1 MTHRDELK
9 GALSGAERDEQT
21 PAPSGPSEEQEQ
33 EQRAENNR
41 GPDANPEVRVF
52 ALAHP
57 ARQRYQDPKVVT
69 SANPGIR
76 SPILRFFQPRAALL
90 LTATAVGVALG
101 ARSAWGPHAARAQD
115 EAGLAEL
122 LGKRANC
129 QTGQIRWE
137 PSGGMLLDW
146 LAGRGVFFECKTAD
160 GPRDIYR
167 ARVRI
172 SPDGALL
179 SSTKAWNLTATSEAD
194 ESGLGVRGPF
204 IAYTSSSSASL
215 GVTVL
220 ERRRMPA
227 SVESALRS
235 LIESGTPLGYQKTH
249 FLFPEEIKAIRFE
262 LEGKVA
268 RVKIDA
274 QTEPAS
280 IDLSAASTPAHL
292 GFRVERQPIP
302 KTPLAHLGADLLRS
316 FLGPEPVA
324 RLERWLFRSQDLWKR
339 TFHATPEPAPE
350 LPTSVPTPPFE
361 PEPGSKQ
368 QVRSWPPADDA
379 LIWRP
384 VEHGFLPRP
393 RGAPLS
399 YHAVTRPDPERPYV
413 EAELVEF
420 DMRYL
425 ELGIRAGYM
434 EPKPETGPPEGGH
447 VPEDPLAYQRIV
459 ATMNGGFQSVHG
471 QFGMKSDGRLLV
483 RPKPG
488 YATVRVDEAGSVE
501 LGTWTEADRAEDFVS
516 FRQNLE
522 PLLLGGVFDPS
533 GRGHFGDHLLHG
545 GVFTERSGLCVNA
558 RKNLVFV
565 WAKDIDPKGLAE
577 AMRRAGCVYGMHL
590 DMNPG
595 HCSLSFHKVES
606 FQPLRAQSVLL
617 NREMKV
623 NASRFLRWSPKDFF
637 YLALASD
644 APTGERVS
652 WSKVPSQ
659 GSSSLVYSA
668 ESKVGSDTVHLLQ
681 VSPRGA
687 HFRLHPGKRDGGP
700 NAPVPRGELRLG
712 LGHRT
717 HGSRPGLSQKERSLV
732 PMHRAFATL
741 EIRADGELR
750 MHEPGV
756 PFLAQKDADFV
767 QLPVLLRDGVPTD
780 RAKARGDTRSRV
792 ALCLGRSGALFL
804 ASSIQ
809 DSPSLLVSALRD
821 LGCSLILEAD
831 RGSHFASSVTL
842 GSEGGDLSEETVLLI
857 ERGELSPR
865 ARSFTS
871 PSGAVASQPAL
882 APRR

>member
-1 MTHRDELK
+1 M
-9 GALSGAERDEQT
+9 
-21 PAPSGPSEEQEQ
+21 
-33 EQRAENNR
+33 
-41 GPDANPEVRVF
+41 
-52 ALAHP
+52 
-57 ARQRYQDPKVVT
+57 VT

-76 SPILRFFQPRAALL
+76 GPLLRFFQPRAALL
-90 LTATAVGVALG
+90 LAASAAGVAVGA
-101 ARSAWGPHAARAQD
+101 SDAWGSLSARAQD

-122 LGKRANC
+122 LGRSANC
-129 QTGQIRWE
+129 QTDQIRWE
-137 PSGGMLLDW
+137 PSEGILFDW
-146 LAGRGVFFECKTAD
+146 LRGRGVFFECKAGV
-160 GPRDIYR
+160 GPQDIYR

-179 SSTKAWNLTATSEAD
+179 SSTTAWNLTRTSEAD
-194 ESGLGVRGPF
+194 ETGLGVSGAF

-220 ERRRMPA
+220 ERRRAPA
-227 SVESALRS
+227 SIESALRS
-235 LIESGTPLGYQKTH
+235 LVENGTFLGYQKTH
-249 FLFPEEIKAIRFE
+249 FLFPEEIKAIVFE
-262 LEGKVA
+262 LEGKIA
-268 RVKIDA
+268 RVKTDA
-274 QTEPAS
+274 QAEPAS
-280 IDLSAASTPAHL
+280 IDLGAASFPPNL
-292 GFRVERQPIP
+292 GFRVEREPIP
-302 KTPLAHLGADLLRS
+302 KTPLPHLGADLLRS
-316 FLGPEPVA
+316 VVGPKPVA
-324 RLERWLFRSQDLWKR
+324 RLERWLFRSRDLWKR
-339 TFHATPEPAPE
+339 TFHPGPERAPEPPPLAPSQ
-350 LPTSVPTPPFE
+350 P
-361 PEPGSKQ
+361 PEPRSGAKRE
-368 QVRSWPPADDA
+368 VRSWPPSDDSLA
-379 LIWRP
+379 WRS
-384 VEHGFLPRP
+384 VDHGFLPRP
-393 RGAPLS
+393 AGTPLS
-399 YHAVTRPDPERPYV
+399 FHAVTRPDPERPYV

-447 VPEDPLAYQRIV
+447 VPEDPAIYQRIV
-459 ATMNGGFQSVHG
+459 ATMNGGFQSIHG

-483 RPKPG
+483 GPKPG

-522 PLLLGGVFDPS
+522 PLLQSGIFDPS

-545 GVFTERSGLCVNA
+545 GVFTERSGLCVNG

-644 APTGERVS
+644 TPVASSLS
-652 WSKVPSQ
+652 WSKAPSQ
-659 GSSSLVYSA
+659 ENSTLVYTA
-668 ESKVGSDTVHLLQ
+668 ESKVGSDSVSLFQ

-687 HFRLHPGKRDGGP
+687 HFRLLPGTRDGGS
-700 NAPVPRGELRLG
+700 NVPVPRGALRLG

-717 HGSRPGLSQKERSLV
+717 HGSRPGLSQRERSLV

-741 EIRADGELR
+741 EIRDDGELR
-750 MHEPGV
+750 VHEPGV
-756 PFLAQKDADFV
+756 PFLAQKGADFV
-767 QLPVLLRDGVPTD
+767 QLPVLVRDGAPTD

-792 ALCLGRSGALFL
+792 ALCLGPNGSLFL
-804 ASSIQ
+804 ASSVQ
-809 DSPSLLVSALRD
+809 DSFSLLVSALGD
-821 LGCSLILEAD
+821 LACTLILEAD
-831 RGSHFASSVTL
+831 RGSHFASSVML
-842 GSEGGDLSEETVLLI
+842 ESEGGDLSEETVLLI

-871 PSGAVASQPAL
+871 PSGDGAFRPAP